1 MSDVNLKKL
10 IGEALIEIV
19 DAAKGGSKLMPI
31 GLMSSGS
38 ELGSEEMAL
47 GGRLAQQQYPF
58 IKVVMIGPRVKGF
71 DDLEWIETDD
81 CEADIQNAMEKAL
94 KEGSIKGAVALHYPF
109 PLGVATVGMIHAPA
123 KGKPLI
129 ISTSTGTSS
138 ANRVEAMVLNAIYGI
153 AVAKARGI
161 KKPEVG
167 ILNVDGAQMVY
178 RSLRKLAEGGYDIT
192 FGSSVRSDGGP
203 ILRGNDLI
211 AGSVDVCVTD
221 TLTGNVVVKIFSAYN
236 TGGNYEALGWGYGPS
251 VGEGW
256 GYVVS
261 IISRAS
267 GAHVIANAIYF
278 TAEVSLAGLP
288 SLVRSELE
296 RARNAGLESILAQL
310 ESKGEGGK
318 SQVEPPKPE
327 PTDEEIHGIDVL
339 TIEDAVKTLWASG
352 IYAESAMGCTGPV
365 VKVPSR
371 FLDKAK
377 EVLAEG
383 GYL

>member
-19 DAAKGGSKLMPI
+19 DAAKGGGKFVSI

-58 IKVVMIGPRVKGF
+58 IKVVMIGPRVEGF

-109 PLGVATVGMIHAPA
+109 PLGVATVGMIQTPA
-123 KGKPLI
+123 QGKPLI

-161 KKPEVG
+161 EKPEVG

-221 TLTGNVVVKIFSAYN
+221 TLTGNVLVKIFSAYN

-256 GYVVS
+256 PYVIS

-267 GAHVIANAIYF
+267 GAHVIANAIYL
-278 TAEVSLAGLP
+278 TAEASLADLP
-288 SLVRSELE
+288 SLVRGELE
-296 RARNAGLESILAQL
+296 RARNAGLEGILAEL
-310 ESKGEGGK
+310 ESKGDGGK
-318 SQVEPPKPE
+318 SEVEPPEPE

-365 VKVPSR
+365 VKVSSR

-377 EVLAEG
+377 EVLTEG

>member
-1 MSDVNLKKL
+1 MKKL

-19 DAAKGGSKLMPI
+19 DAAKGGGRLVPI

-81 CEADIQNAMEKAL
+81 CETDIQNAMEKAL
-94 KEGSIKGAVALHYPF
+94 KEGRIKGAVALHYPF

-123 KGKPLI
+123 KGNPLI

-138 ANRVEAMVLNAIYGI
+138 ANRVEAMVLNAVYGI

-211 AGSVDVCVTD
+211 AGSVDVCVID
-221 TLTGNVVVKIFSAYN
+221 TLTGNVLVKIFSAYN

-256 GYVVS
+256 PYVIS

-278 TAEVSLAGLP
+278 TAEASLADLP
-288 SLVRSELE
+288 SLVRGELE
-296 RARNAGLESILAQL
+296 RARNAGLEGILAQL

-365 VKVPSR
+365 VKVSSR

-377 EVLAEG
+377 EVLTEG